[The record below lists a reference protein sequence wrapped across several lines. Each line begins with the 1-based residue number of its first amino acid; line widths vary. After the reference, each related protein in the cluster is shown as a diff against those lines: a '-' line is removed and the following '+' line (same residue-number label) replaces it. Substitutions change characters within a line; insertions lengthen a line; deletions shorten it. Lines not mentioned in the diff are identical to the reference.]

1 MLPLRVS
8 TAIVAFCYVR
18 PTITM
23 LRDVQIINA
32 ADRTLTSTGTEL
44 GLTDVV
50 GYSFITVAES
60 LFAG

>member
-32 ADRTLTSTGTEL
+32 ADRTLTSTDTEL

-50 GYSFITVAES
+50 GYR
-60 LFAG
+60 